1 MGPKLSA
8 IKGTEFTVFSPAQ
21 NKGPSLALTDITRP
35 ALRNSL
41 QDSALLM
48 KNTLRCPD
56 DGSPSFYEAVSTRHG
71 TGQMLKLL
79 LPTQLTDA
87 KKQSCLRVAS
97 HTSVQKSQISF
108 RASNKRPAHVPVHND
123 QNPPKKAR
131 LKPSDITQAHP
142 GKAVLKHLQA
152 VPPPQNKNRRGLK
165 VSCQET
171 EKISAQGPSDDLQA
185 AHNQAR
191 MDFAMS
197 YTESNNPL
205 SSHVPGQPLRMIFKR
220 LYSDNWSSR
229 LVTPLSSQTPE
240 KTSLPDTRPASPEMP
255 ECHGSH
261 VPLSVLYEDLWVSSS
276 SEESDLE

>member
-1 MGPKLSA
+1 
-8 IKGTEFTVFSPAQ
+8 
-21 NKGPSLALTDITRP
+21 
-35 ALRNSL
+35 
-41 QDSALLM
+41 
-48 KNTLRCPD
+48 
-56 DGSPSFYEAVSTRHG
+56 
-71 TGQMLKLL
+71 
-79 LPTQLTDA
+79 
-87 KKQSCLRVAS
+87 
-97 HTSVQKSQISF
+97 
-108 RASNKRPAHVPVHND
+108 
-123 QNPPKKAR
+123 
-131 LKPSDITQAHP
+131 
-142 GKAVLKHLQA
+142 

-185 AHNQAR
+185 ANNQAR

-240 KTSLPDTRPASPEMP
+240 ETSLPDTRPASPEMP